1 MHRPARIRTR
11 IILLFASLVFSAV
24 SGLFA
29 DDWPQWRGKNREGVW
44 HEDGILDRFPAGGP
58 EVKWRVPLGSGYSG
72 PSVADGRIFVMDWT
86 KTEGTRAMEG
96 TERLH
101 CFDEETG
108 KTLWTQAWPAAYGSL
123 MVTYATGPRAT
134 PTVDGDLVYA
144 LGAVGDLVAAKAED
158 GEVVWRRD
166 FVEEYGASVP
176 IWGTTGS
183 PLVDGDLLITVAGAE
198 NDGKVIAYDKR
209 TGEERWRAISSDW
222 EMGYEQPVIIK
233 AGGARQLIIWEPKA
247 VFSLN
252 PVNGEVYWSQE
263 WDVRGGLS
271 VATVVTD
278 GRQLLF
284 SQFYKGSLMM
294 ELDAH
299 APKAKLVWMGEGK
312 SEMPDQT
319 RGLHSLI
326 TTPILEGDAI
336 YGVCSY
342 GELRGLDA
350 RTGERLWQT
359 DQMTRQGR
367 WGAAFMV
374 KNGDRWF
381 VNNDQGELII
391 ADFSRE
397 GYHEIDRVKLL
408 VPNSDAA
415 IARRREDAADVNWS
429 HPAYAN
435 GHIVARNDSE
445 LIRVSLEAE

>member
-1 MHRPARIRTR
+1 MHRPARIRAQI
-11 IILLFASLVFSAV
+11 IILFPSLVFLAV
-24 SGLFA
+24 SGLLA

-58 EVKWRVPLGSGYSG
+58 EVKWRVPIGSGYSG

-108 KTLWTQAWPAAYGSL
+108 KTLWTQEWPAAYGSL
-123 MVTYATGPRAT
+123 MASYALGPRAT

-144 LGAVGDLVAAKAED
+144 LGSVGDLVAAKVAN

-176 IWGTTGS
+176 IWGTTS
-183 PLVDGDLLITVAGAE
+183 APLVDGDLLITVAGAE
-198 NDGKVIAYDKR
+198 SDGKVIAYDKR
-209 TGEERWRAISSDW
+209 TGKERWRAISSNW
-222 EMGYEQPVIIK
+222 EMGYEQPMIVE
-233 AGGARQLIIWEPKA
+233 AGGVRQLIIWEPKA

-252 PVNGEVYWSQE
+252 PTNGEIYWSQE
-263 WDVRGGLS
+263 WDVRMGMS
-271 VATVVTD
+271 VATAVTD

-284 SQFYKGSLMM
+284 TQFYKGSLMM

-299 APKAKLVWMGEGK
+299 APKAKPVWMGEGK
-312 SEMPDQT
+312 SEQPDQT
-319 RGLHSLI
+319 QGLHSLI
-326 TTPILEGDAI
+326 TTPILDGDTI

-350 RTGERLWQT
+350 TTGTRLWETGE
-359 DQMTRQGR
+359 MTRQSR

-381 VNNDQGELII
+381 VNNDQGDLII
-391 ADFSRE
+391 ARFTRE
-397 GYHEIDRVKLL
+397 GYREIDRVKLL
-408 VPNSDAA
+408 EANSNAA
-415 IARRREDAADVNWS
+415 VAATRMNAAGVNWS

-435 GHIVARNDSE
+435 RHIVARNDSE